1 MSIVDFTANL
11 FHDPADLRS
20 FVDDPDQAL
29 SDAGLAD
36 VTAEQVLDLLPTV
49 AESMPPDH
57 PLQAV
62 VHSADPAAALA
73 ELDVDELV
81 AEVHHHHHETQ
92 LIEKA
97 LGAAECRPG
106 DDKDDG
112 EEPAETIHIGHW
124 DLVGAGD
131 KALGDLFMPQIA
143 EGDPA
148 PVDVYPDRR
157 EDDERGDLGDD
168 HAFDDGG
175 VDLDV
180 SAVAWGKA
188 IE

>member
-57 PLQAV
+57 PLQSV

-97 LGAAECRPG
+97 IGPAECRPG
-106 DDKDDG
+106 DD
-112 EEPAETIHIGHW
+112 EETAETIHIGHW
-124 DLVGAGD
+124 DLVDAGE
-131 KALGDLFMPQIA
+131 KALGDLFKPQIE

-148 PVDVYPDRR
+148 PADVYPDTR
-157 EDDERGDLGDD
+157 EDDELDHDHPLD
-168 HAFDDGG
+168 HAG

-180 SAVAWGKA
+180 GAVAWGKA